1 MLNSKDENGNTC
13 LHEAVF
19 HNRVKHVKSL
29 CSVKLVNKNAA
40 NSFKNTALHI
50 AVLNNYYSMVQTLVA
65 LKVDLLV

>member
-29 CSVKLVNKNAA
+29 CNVNLVNKNAV

-50 AVLNNYYSMVQTLVA
+50 AVLNNYYSMVQTLVT